1 MFTDGAL
8 DPNAINNNNN
18 YYFIIIII
26 IIIII
31 LILRTFFVLFH
42 FIEVKLRK
50 GWQHFARRE
59 LEGAHTWQELWKW
72 CVHR

>member
-8 DPNAINNNNN
+8 DPNAINNNN
-18 YYFIIIII
+18 YYFI

-42 FIEVKLRK
+42 FIELKLRK
-50 GWQHFARRE
+50 GWQNFARRE
-59 LEGAHTWQELWKW
+59 LEGAPTWQELWKW